1 MVWWWLPNLYLWAE
15 PLRWIPDE
23 LIQPLTGYLRGNV
36 LNVPQYWAFV
46 FCLSLHATVFVVI
59 VGSNSVLPTVQA
71 KPLSITIDS
80 FICAS
85 CAVMFKMCSDFSHFY
100 CLPLTPF
107 SLIWYHHSLL
117 IGPPCAPSVHY
128 LHSGRSQ
135 IEARWRFWLS
145 SILAQSFPGASHLM
159 PSENQA
165 LPWPWSPTPSGSC
178 YLFDLFPYYCPLL
191 SLHDSHSDLWDT
203 CSL

>member
-23 LIQPLTGYLRGNV
+23 LIQPLTGYLQGNV

-59 VGSNSVLPTVQA
+59 VGSNSVLPMVQA

-100 CLPLTPF
+100 CLPLIPF
-107 SLIWYHHSLL
+107 SLIWVSPNWSSLSPISPL
-117 IGPPCAPSVHY
+117 SALWSK
-128 LHSGRSQ
+128 SNRSQ
-135 IEARWRFWLS
+135 MML
-145 SILAQSFPGASHLM
+145 LAQQHLCSKLSRGFPSL

-178 YLFDLFPYYCPLL
+178 YLYDLSPYICPLL
-191 SLHDSHSDLWDT
+191 SLHDIQSDLWDT